1 MRSRLCP
8 VSRAWRGGRG
18 SQLASCEGERQSL
31 RFPFSRVLLF
41 NGSDRSRPTA
51 KEPWVAGEGGHTPL
65 VSSRGHSRQFWQ
77 LSGKHG
83 LRQNPD
89 YRWSGVC
96 PHGVWFL
103 FSLFVEYSVN
113 RLYVEIRNASLW
125 QIQGRNNQSPSPTLS
140 KTAVAGTQGLGWA
153 WFPGCRLYP
162 PLTCPPHQIVSC
174 MTPSGAPRKMSED
187 AGEGRGELRGWKE
200 SGKGHWAQEEAV
212 EPALGL

>member
-1 MRSRLCP
+1 M
-8 VSRAWRGGRG
+8 
-18 SQLASCEGERQSL
+18 
-31 RFPFSRVLLF
+31 
-41 NGSDRSRPTA
+41 
-51 KEPWVAGEGGHTPL
+51 
-65 VSSRGHSRQFWQ
+65 SSRGHSRQFWQ

-113 RLYVEIRNASLW
+113 WLYVEIRNASLW

-140 KTAVAGTQGLGWA
+140 KTAVARTQGLGWA

-162 PLTCPPHQIVSC
+162 LLTCPPHQIVSC
-174 MTPSGAPRKMSED
+174 MTPSGAPRRKMSED
-187 AGEGRGELRGWKE
+187 AGEGRVS
-200 SGKGHWAQEEAV
+200 SGDGRRVGKATGHKKKPWSRHWACRKLG
-212 EPALGL
+212 PAKMN